1 MPNSPNV
8 RRAAVLAAFPLVAAL
23 AVLSTM
29 TGAQSPANG
38 FPRLADG
45 HVNLSGIWQA
55 NNTANWDLLTHHAR
69 QGPMTALGAAFSVPG
84 GVGVVDGNEIPYK
97 PDARAKKDQNA
108 ANWLGADPEIKCFLP
123 GVPRANY
130 MPYPFQIVQGG
141 ASSDILIAYE
151 FASASR
157 IVRMNSTAESPVDT
171 WMGWSRGRWEGDTL
185 VVDVT
190 AFNGESWFDRAGNY
204 QTSSLHVI
212 ERYTP
217 VSRDVL
223 QYEATIEDP
232 QIYTRSWKITMPLY
246 RRLEKNAQ
254 LVEYKCVEFA
264 EELMYGHLGK
274 GRSGGQDK

>member
-1 MPNSPNV
+1 MRNGSNV
-8 RRAAVLAAFPLVAAL
+8 GRAALVIGGAIVASL

-29 TGAQSPANG
+29 PGAQG
-38 FPRLADG
+38 RDGIPRLDG

-55 NNTANWDLLTHHAR
+55 NNTANWNLLTHQAR
-69 QGPMTALGAAFSVPG
+69 QGPMTALGAAFSIPG
-84 GVGVVDGNEIPYK
+84 GLGVVDGNEIPYK
-97 PDARAKKDQNA
+97 PEAGAKRDQNA
-108 ANWLGADPEIKCFLP
+108 ANWLTADPEIKCFLP
-123 GVPRANY
+123 GVPRATY
-130 MPYPFQIVQGG
+130 MPYPFQIVQGSG
-141 ASSDILIAYE
+141 TSDMLITYE

-157 IVRMNSTAESPVDT
+157 IIRMNTTVESPVDT

-204 QTSSLHVI
+204 QTSSLHVV

-217 VSRDVL
+217 LGRDVL

-232 QIYTRSWKITMPLY
+232 QIYTRPWKIRMPLY
-246 RRLEKNAQ
+246 RRLEPNAQ

-264 EELMYGHLGK
+264 EELMYGRLVK
-274 GRSGGQDK
+274 GRQGS